1 MTEPADNLTDALAG
15 DPRPAIH
22 PANQNAKGA
31 NDVVGKG
38 KADVDAE
45 GVTLVDVVVDKP
57 VVNGD
62 WTHIFAIFNLDPA
75 EFDVVDET
83 IRCSTWQQSA
93 RSKNGDRDSV
103 QLYSYRARFRRRAAD
118 AIRPAVVDE
127 WRAAL
132 KVRDRRKPVEPSEE
146 GGTYVIL
153 VADPQLGKKGTEEAV
168 ENWRRGVAAHLE
180 AARRLG
186 KAVDAV
192 HIAFM
197 GDETENVVNSYGN
210 QPHTVEL
217 NRSRQLELD
226 FDLRV
231 WTMREALDLRKPTTA
246 SSVISNHGEWT
257 RNGGKEPVTTQ
268 NDNASTHVARQV
280 AKLFDEVAPY
290 TGRNI
295 DWTIGDTHP
304 GVVLNLS
311 GVKTYASHGYVEKG
325 RGPSTEVRTR
335 SALERQILG
344 RTDDLGDV
352 RIFLMAHYH
361 HFYGNEF
368 EGRTLFGCPA
378 IEAERSSEFMLD
390 QYGVWSPPGV
400 LGMLVGEGLGGT
412 RGWANVNIF

>member
-210 QPHTVEL
+210 QPHTIEL
-217 NRSRQLELD
+217 NRTQQLQLD
-226 FDLRV
+226 YDMRV
-231 WTMREALDLRKPTTA
+231 WALREVLALGYPVSA

-268 NDNASTHVARQV
+268 GDNASTYIARVVKDLFNELEPFTGQHV
-280 AKLFDEVAPY
+280 E
-290 TGRNI
+290 
-295 DWTIGDTHP
+295 WTIGGGEP
-304 GVVLNLS
+304 GVSINLA
-311 GVKTYASHGYVEKG
+311 GVDCYYSHGYIEKG
-325 RGPSTEVRTR
+325 KGGSTEIRTK
-335 SALERQILG
+335 SAVERQILG
-344 RTDDLGDV
+344 KTEQLASTQLW
-352 RIFLMAHYH
+352 FMAHYH
-361 HFYGNEF
+361 HFYLNEF

-378 IEAERSSEFMLD
+378 LEAEKSSEYMLS
-390 QYGVWSPPGV
+390 QYGVWSPPGMLGV
-400 LGMLVGEGLGGT
+400 LIT
-412 RGWANVNIF
+412 DQASRGYSQINVY